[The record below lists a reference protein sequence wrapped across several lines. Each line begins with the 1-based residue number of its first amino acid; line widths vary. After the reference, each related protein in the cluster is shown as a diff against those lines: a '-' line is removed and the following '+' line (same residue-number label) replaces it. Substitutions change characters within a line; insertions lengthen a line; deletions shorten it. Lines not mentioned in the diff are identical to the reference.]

1 MSVTSDTPAGQVSS
15 RVELNGINVIAEDE
29 RKGAPSGLFWP
40 WFAANVSVLAISYGA
55 FIVGFGVSFW
65 QATIAA
71 VVGIVLSFALCGV
84 VALAGKRGSAPTM
97 VLSRAA
103 FGVKGNA
110 LPTFLSWVLLVG
122 WETVLVSLAS
132 LGTATVF
139 EELGWGGGDATKV
152 LGFLITAALV
162 VFAGILGFDVI
173 MRLQTWIT
181 IATIFLTIGFI
192 ALTLDE
198 VDWDTV
204 SSAPSGS
211 TQAFIGALAL
221 VATGFGVGWANT
233 AADYSR
239 YLPRSASG
247 RGVFGWTT
255 FGGAVAPV
263 ILTVFGILLALSS
276 SDLSDAI
283 AGDPIGALTTLL
295 PTWYLLPFIV
305 VAVLGLVGGA
315 VLDIYS
321 SGLALLTLGVKVARP
336 VAAAIDGVIM
346 VIGAIY
352 VVFIA
357 DDFIGPFMGF
367 LITVGVP
374 IAAWAGVFVADL
386 LLRHQPYADA
396 ELYDPRGRYGV
407 VHWPAVLLVVVGT
420 FVGWGLVTNTL
431 AGWLDWQGY
440 LLEPVGLGSK
450 VDGAW
455 AYANLGVFVA
465 FAVGFLGWLLLG
477 RSTVARQEQAAV
489 R

>member
-1 MSVTSDTPAGQVSS
+1 MTTTSGTTGGLA
-15 RVELNGINVIAEDE
+15 VELNGINVIAESE
-29 RKGAPSGLFWP
+29 RKGSPRDLFWP
-40 WFAANVSVLAISYGA
+40 WFAANVSVLAISYGS
-55 FIVGFGVSFW
+55 FIVGFGISFW
-65 QATIAA
+65 QATAAA
-71 VVGIVLSFALCGV
+71 VVGIVASFALCGV

-103 FGVKGNA
+103 FGVTGNA
-110 LPTFLSWVLLVG
+110 VPAFLSWVLLVG

-139 EELGWGGGDATKV
+139 GELGWGGGDATKV
-152 LGFLITAALV
+152 IGFLVTAVLV
-162 VFAGILGFDVI
+162 VAAGILGFDVI

-181 IATIFLTIGFI
+181 IATIVLTIGFV
-192 ALTLDE
+192 ALTLDQ
-198 VDWDTV
+198 VDWDAV

-239 YLPRSASG
+239 YLPRTSSG
-247 RGVFGWTT
+247 GGVFGWTT
-255 FGGAVAPV
+255 FGGAAAPIV
-263 ILTVFGILLALSS
+263 LTLFGILLALSS
-276 SDLSDAI
+276 TDLSDAI

-295 PTWYLLPFIV
+295 PTWYLVPFFV

-321 SGLALLTLGVKVARP
+321 SGLALLTLGIKVRRP
-336 VAAAIDGVIM
+336 VAAAIDGLLM
-346 VIGAIY
+346 VLGAVY
-352 VVFIA
+352 VVFFA

-386 LLRHQPYADA
+386 LQRRAPYADA
-396 ELYDPRGRYGV
+396 ELYDPRGRYGSF
-407 VHWPAVLLVVVGT
+407 HAPGVLLVVVGT
-420 FVGWGLVTNTL
+420 FLGWGLVTNGL
-431 AGWLDWQGY
+431 ADWLTWQGY
-440 LLEPVGLGSK
+440 LLDPVGLGGK
-450 VDGAW
+450 EGAW

-477 RSTVARQEQAAV
+477 RSTVARQEREGV
-489 R
+489 RG

>member
-1 MSVTSDTPAGQVSS
+1 MSVTSETPVAS
-15 RVELNGINVIAEDE
+15 RVEQNGINVIAESE
-29 RKGAPSGLFWP
+29 RKGSPRDLFWP
-40 WFAANVSVLAISYGA
+40 WFGANVSVLAISYGS
-55 FIVGFGVSFW
+55 FIVGFGISFW

-103 FGVKGNA
+103 FGVTGNA

-122 WETVLVSLAS
+122 WETVLVSLSS
-132 LGTATVF
+132 LATATVF

-152 LGFLITAALV
+152 LGFVVTAMLV
-162 VFAGILGFDVI
+162 VAAGVLGFDVI

-181 IATIFLTIGFI
+181 IATIVLTIGFI

-198 VDWDTV
+198 VDWDKV
-204 SSAPSGS
+204 SGASSGS
-211 TQAFIGALAL
+211 TQSFIGALAL
-221 VATGFGVGWANT
+221 VATGFGVGWANA

-239 YLPRSASG
+239 YLPRASSG

-255 FGGAVAPV
+255 FGGAAAPV
-263 ILTVFGILLALSS
+263 VLTVFGIMLALSS
-276 SDLSDAI
+276 TKLSDAI
-283 AGDPIGALTTLL
+283 AIDPIGALTTLL
-295 PTWYLLPFIV
+295 PTWYLVPFIV

-321 SGLALLTLGVKVARP
+321 SGLALLTLGIKVRRP

-346 VIGAIY
+346 CIGAIY
-352 VVFIA
+352 AVFIA
-357 DDFIGPFMGF
+357 DNFIGPFTGF

-386 LLRHQPYADA
+386 LQRHQPYADA
-396 ELYDPRGRYGV
+396 ELYDPRGRYGAI
-407 VHWPAVLLVVVGT
+407 HWPGVILVVVGT
-420 FVGWGLVTNTL
+420 FVGWGLVTNTF
-431 AGWLDWQGY
+431 ASWLDWQGY
-440 LLEPVGLGSK
+440 LLEPLGLGSK

-465 FAVGFLGWLLLG
+465 FAIGFLGWLLLG
-477 RSTVARQEQAAV
+477 RSVVARQESATATT